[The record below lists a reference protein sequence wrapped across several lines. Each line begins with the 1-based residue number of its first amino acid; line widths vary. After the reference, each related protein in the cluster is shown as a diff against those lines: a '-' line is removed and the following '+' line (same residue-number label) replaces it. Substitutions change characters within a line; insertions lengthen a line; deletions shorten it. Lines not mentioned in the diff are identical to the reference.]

1 MYEHYEDDEI
11 FRDIDSFYKRLMK
24 RMFHE
29 VRDFERAVNS
39 GQLKGQWDV
48 KPIERPGV
56 KGYVARGRF
65 QLGDGSLRSP
75 RQAIEEQRDPLTDV
89 FEEKDNIK
97 IYMELPGVD
106 KSDIQL
112 NVTDSYAE
120 VRAKNF
126 FKTVELPKR
135 SIDFDKASASY
146 NNGVLEISV
155 PKIQKTAPEEKKR
168 TIKIE

>member
-1 MYEHYEDDEI
+1 MYEHYDDEI
-11 FRDIDSFYKRLMK
+11 FRDIDSFYRRLMQ
-24 RMFHE
+24 RMFHD
-29 VRDFERAVNS
+29 VQDFERAVKS
-39 GQLKGQWDV
+39 GRLKGQWDV

-56 KGYVARGRF
+56 RGYVARGHFR
-65 QLGDGSLRSP
+65 LGDGPVRVP
-75 RQAIEEQRDPLTDV
+75 RRALEEKRDPLTDI

-112 NVTDSYAE
+112 NVTDGHAE

-126 FKTVELPKR
+126 FKIVELPQGN
-135 SIDFDKASASY
+135 IDFDKVSASY
-146 NNGVLEISV
+146 NNGVLEVSV
-155 PKIQKTAPEEKKR
+155 PKVQETVPEEKKR